1 MAKKNSVTKYAGF
14 AAILLALASIGFM
27 FAPAIVYGTGDDPAT
42 YTLFQAMFGYTE
54 TISYR
59 GLSYTKAMFDFS
71 FMNLLSLI
79 LLAAGIVFSV
89 LKMLSG
95 KNAKLFTLITTACF
109 IVAGVFLFMV
119 ITYAIPHVSDNAI
132 EKLLDLSKDSM
143 KLGWG
148 AIVSAICALIAGA
161 CKLGEF
167 LLG

>member
-1 MAKKNSVTKYAGF
+1 MAKKKSITKYAGF

-27 FAPAIVYGTGDDPAT
+27 FAPAIVYGEGDNATT
-42 YTLFQAMFGYTE
+42 YTAFQTMFGYTSK
-54 TISYR
+54 TGDRIVVTR
-59 GLSYTKAMFDFS
+59 TLLDFS
-71 FMNLLSLI
+71 FMNLLTLI
-79 LLAAGIVFSV
+79 LLAVGIVFSV

-109 IVAGVFLFMV
+109 IVAGVFLFMT
-119 ITYAIPHVSDNAI
+119 ITFTVPHVSTNTA
-132 EKLLDLSKDSM
+132 EKLFDLSKDNM
-143 KLGWG
+143 TLGWG

>member
-95 KNAKLFTLITTACF
+95 KTQSC
-109 IVAGVFLFMV
+109 
-119 ITYAIPHVSDNAI
+119 SR
-132 EKLLDLSKDSM
+132 LSPP
-143 KLGWG
+143 L
-148 AIVSAICALIAGA
+148 ALSLPAYS
-161 CKLGEF
+161 CLW
-167 LLG
+167 